1 VVVDGVACCESFGG
15 EADRFVHHRTGL
27 RLDNLARLEAGA
39 VNCDDRDAMKNKKQQ
54 LPMADVEV

>member
-1 VVVDGVACCESFGG
+1 MVVDGVACCESFGG

-39 VNCDDRDAMKNKKQQ
+39 VNCDRDAMKNKK
-54 LPMADVEV
+54 AAATDG